1 MLHAKKIPRNN
12 FVTIVFLFIAATNSS
27 WHQLGFGFRSGTL
40 FFYVC
45 IDRNFIKFM
54 EDKFHQKW
62 RCFRCCFSQTFGIFR
77 RIEELKKENTIPNLE
92 MFSIPGFVFL
102 FISFFYCLQIFINFF
117 FHIAIQHILLTAFQP
132 IITSL

>member
-102 FISFFYCLQIFINFF
+102 FISFFLLPSDFHKFF
-117 FHIAIQHILLTAFQP
+117 FPYSNTTHFADCFSANNN
-132 IITSL
+132 